1 MFVCVLE
8 FSDQNGRCGER
19 RGLTEDHGDGPK
31 TILPK
36 TDFSNQE
43 KEHVSRVSFFFFNY
57 ETLTKPNNVE
67 VNSTSEGHDSTEHSM
82 FQLIIKRKPSSVC
95 TQAPRHTSEQS
106 WYPKALPPSSLSP

>member
-19 RGLTEDHGDGPK
+19 RGLTEDHGDGPT

-43 KEHVSRVSFFFFNY
+43 KEHVFRVFFFF
-57 ETLTKPNNVE
+57 
-67 VNSTSEGHDSTEHSM
+67 
-82 FQLIIKRKPSSVC
+82 
-95 TQAPRHTSEQS
+95 
-106 WYPKALPPSSLSP
+106 